1 MHERFASGYCIWK
14 NCYPVTEVMQAM
26 ARAAG
31 AAPPTLCEWFIYIIF
46 AGLLYNFAWLKV
58 KVRFVTLQA
67 LQKHGEVCVDK
78 VKHSTLQFA
87 HTHSED

>member
-1 MHERFASGYCIWK
+1 MHERFASVYCIWK

-46 AGLLYNFAWLKV
+46 AGLVYNFAWLKV
-58 KVRFVTLQA
+58 KVRLFNMASIAETRRSLHMMV
-67 LQKHGEVCVDK
+67 
-78 VKHSTLQFA
+78 
-87 HTHSED
+87 